1 MDHSVVPRLAEPPDL
16 AAELTF
22 QRKIAQR
29 FRQSPLATA
38 AAVAGSAPTAAPQD
52 ENRA

>member
-29 FRQSPLATA
+29 FRQSPSLQL
-38 AAVAGSAPTAAPQD
+38 P
-52 ENRA
+52 